1 MSGKIFEIGKW
12 VLIGVL
18 SVLLIVLFKSNH
30 DLESSFKSYKK
41 DGTLMITSQSQ
52 TIGQLKKSNRE
63 LYDSIKNIAD
73 VKQAAIIKY
82 RYVYNGDTVYV
93 NREVPIVSQK
103 DSLYA
108 FERKSDSISYKLNV
122 KGTNIA
128 WYKLN
133 FTIND
138 KLMLVNREKDGHNET
153 SISTNGGQIVDAN
166 FFNKKDNRD
175 DFINRF
181 SVGPSLGLGYGLISK
196 KPDVYAGISI
206 TFRLNKLKN

>member
-12 VLIGVL
+12 VLIGIL
-18 SVLLIVLFKSNH
+18 SVLLIVLFKSNKE
-30 DLESSFKSYKK
+30 LESSFKSYKK

-52 TIGQLKKSNRE
+52 TISQLKKANRE

-93 NREVPIVSQK
+93 NREIPISSQK

-108 FERKSDSISYKLNV
+108 FEHKSDSISYKLNV

-138 KLMLVNREKDGHNET
+138 KLMLINREKDGHNET
-153 SISTNGGQIVDAN
+153 SISASNGQIIDAN
-166 FFNKKDNRD
+166 FYNKKDNRNN
-175 DFINRF
+175 FINRF
-181 SVGPSLGLGYGLISK
+181 SVGPSFGLGYGLLSK
-196 KPDVYAGISI
+196 KPDVYAGVSI
-206 TFRLNKLKN
+206 TFRLNRLKE